1 MEDSVFG
8 YALFV
13 VGCLFALLA
22 LIIVVLNYSALYT
35 SHRNKKRGIGH
46 RPSMI
51 FLVPQILLILANII
65 FQSVPVY
72 PVSGWLLLGIALS
85 DPGIWLLIAL
95 PVVMR
100 LKK

>member
-1 MEDSVFG
+1 MLNHG
-8 YALFV
+8 LFFI
-13 VGCLFALLA
+13 GILFALSA

-35 SHRNKKRGIGH
+35 SHRNKERGVGH

-51 FLVPQILLILANII
+51 FLVPQILLVLAHVI
-65 FQSVPVY
+65 FQNVPVY

-85 DPGIWLLIAL
+85 DPGIWLLVAL

>member
-1 MEDSVFG
+1 MLDHV
-8 YALFV
+8 LFLI
-13 VGCLFALLA
+13 GCLFALSA
-22 LIIVVLNYSALYT
+22 VIIVVLNYSTLYT

-46 RPSMI
+46 HPSMI
-51 FLVPQILLILANII
+51 FLVPQILLVLANVI
-65 FQSVPVY
+65 FQNIPVY

-95 PVVMR
+95 PVLMR

>member
-1 MEDSVFG
+1 MLG
-8 YALFV
+8 QALFF
-13 VGCLFALLA
+13 VGCLFALSA
-22 LIIVVLNYSALYT
+22 LVIVILNYGALYT

-46 RPSMI
+46 RPSMV
-51 FLVPQILLILANII
+51 FLVPQILLILANVI
-65 FQSVPVY
+65 FQSFPVY